1 MTDQI
6 EEEEIVETTEDT
18 TGAEP
23 EKKTERVFS
32 ETQVQK
38 LIAERLNREKL
49 SAKKLATELTQRETD
64 YQTQLEAYENVIEKF
79 LEKEM
84 KLQSDSVQKLLA
96 KLPVLERLE
105 FLSDSA
111 NKIDKKL
118 IPNTPNKGTESE
130 KPPKKLGVFL

>member
-118 IPNTPNKGTESE
+118 IPNTPNKGTEIE